1 MVARGSVPQT
11 LPPTPHPA
19 VRNMGFGPVRF
30 TFSEALSMV
39 EQGILPEDSTIE
51 LLDGVLVYRDRFDL
65 RGSEI
70 VEGTKHNYV
79 VSMLGELD
87 EGIKS
92 ERRHLRTQS
101 TFICSESHAPIP
113 DGMVLRRSRSDYR
126 DRLPQAADALCV
138 IEVADSSYERDA
150 GEKLNAYAKAGIEQ
164 YIIVNLRG
172 RTAEV
177 YTRPDSA
184 AGAYLDTKIIPEN
197 QQVALRVG
205 DDEYFSFLLSRILP

>member
-1 MVARGSVPQT
+1 
-11 LPPTPHPA
+11 
-19 VRNMGFGPVRF
+19 MGFGPVRF

-51 LLDGVLVYRDRFDL
+51 LIDGVLVYRDRFDL

-70 VEGTKHNYV
+70 VEGTKHDYV

-101 TFICSESHAPIP
+101 ALICSESHAPIP
-113 DGMVLRRSRSDYR
+113 DGMLLRGSRSDYR

-150 GEKLNAYAKAGIEQ
+150 GEKLHAYARAGIER
-164 YIIVNLRG
+164 YIIANLRT

-177 YTRPDSA
+177 YTHPNPG
-184 AGAYLDTKIIPEN
+184 AGAYLETQIIPEN

-205 DDEYFSFLLSRILP
+205 DDEYFSFLLIKVLP